1 MQNPNDKN
9 YDLAIKLTNFFG
21 ARLMSI
27 ENEEG
32 SFEECLVIPLERNGL
47 KPSPS
52 KNVYANVYMTKT
64 MNGCVK
70 GWTHYLRMKVNKTT
84 YSKLKG
90 LGYDIPYL
98 GNAKPSSWTENLSV
112 KDYKVKNILD
122 Y

>member
-1 MQNPNDKN
+1 MQKTNDKN
-9 YDLAIKLTNFFG
+9 YDIAIKLSNFFG
-21 ARLMSI
+21 AKIMTI

-32 SFEECLVIPLERNGL
+32 YFEECLVIPLERNGL

-70 GWTHYLRMKVNKTT
+70 GWTHYLRMKVNKAT
-84 YSKLKG
+84 YSKLKS

-98 GNAKPSSWTENLSV
+98 GNAKPSSWDKNLGV
-112 KDYKVKNILD
+112 NDNRVKNIL
-122 Y
+122 

>member
-1 MQNPNDKN
+1 MQNTNDKN

>member
-1 MQNPNDKN
+1 MQNTNDKN

-21 ARLMSI
+21 ARLMPI
-27 ENEEG
+27 ENEDG
-32 SFEECLVIPLERNGL
+32 FLEECLVIPLERNGL

-64 MNGCVK
+64 LNGCIK
-70 GWTHYLRMKVNKTT
+70 GWTHYLRMKVNKPT
-84 YSKLKG
+84 YSKLKS

-98 GNAKPSSWTENLSV
+98 GNAKPSSWSENLSV

>member
-1 MQNPNDKN
+1 MQNTNDKN

-21 ARLMSI
+21 ARLMPI
-27 ENEEG
+27 ENEDG
-32 SFEECLVIPLERNGL
+32 FLEECLVIPLERNGL

-70 GWTHYLRMKVNKTT
+70 GWTHYLRMKVKKDA
-84 YSKLKG
+84 YLKLKS
-90 LGYDIPYL
+90 LGYEIPYL
-98 GNAKPSSWTENLSV
+98 GNAKPSAWNENLKN

-122 Y
+122 

>member
-1 MQNPNDKN
+1 MQNTNDKN

-70 GWTHYLRMKVNKTT
+70 GWTHYLRMKVNKNT